1 MNLKS
6 VEGEVQ
12 SWLARQGRGQ
22 MPFFA
27 RLRKRSNAFKNK
39 VLKKDEVR
47 LSNKFN
53 DWTSYVYQ
61 EVFIQFGTFVFEL
74 MSVVSLRL

>member
-1 MNLKS
+1 
-6 VEGEVQ
+6 
-12 SWLARQGRGQ
+12 

-27 RLRKRSNAFKNK
+27 RLRKRSNALKNK
-39 VLKKDEVR
+39 VLKKDEVK

-61 EVFIQFGTFVFEL
+61 EVFIQFGTSVFN
-74 MSVVSLRL
+74 MISVVSILL